1 MIINDKVIK
10 DLKKSI
16 ESLEREIKKT
26 HEKTKDELQAS
37 IDYTKEKLSW
47 IVCSVAIIYIYVL
60 GLVAIRILT

>member
-16 ESLEREIKKT
+16 ESLEREIKQT